1 MPADEITPMP
11 PRNPFHACPHPDC
24 RRRVPE
30 LIWACPEHWQA
41 LPPRVRQAI
50 WWAGLEQSASG
61 LEAATLKALACWRAQ
76 ERFAA

>member
-1 MPADEITPMP
+1 MPHDDIVPVPLHDAL
-11 PRNPFHACPHPDC
+11 HGCPHPDC
-24 RRRVPE
+24 RRRVPG

-50 WWAGLEQSASG
+50 WWANLEQSASA
-61 LEAATLKALACWRAQ
+61 LETATASALACWRAQ